1 MKWNMNKEMRERAKD
16 KAMAEKNITTRNMGK
31 LDAIQVEQRI
41 WAEKNFGDVPSWQP
55 LLGVV
60 EELGE
65 LAHAYLKN
73 TQQIRME
80 EDHKANMVDAI
91 GDTVIFLLDFCNRE
105 KILLSDAIETTWDV
119 VKKRDWDK
127 ARKEH
132 EAHAEAL

>member
-16 KAMAEKNITTRNMGK
+16 KAMAEKNITTRNMRQ
-31 LDAIQVEQRI
+31 LDDIQVEQRI

-73 TQQIRME
+73 TQKIRME

-105 KILLSDAIETTWDV
+105 KILLSDALETTWSV

-132 EAHAEAL
+132 EAHAKTL